1 MKAKAPPAAASS
13 APARIRDA
21 MIARGIASP
30 AELARRLGVPRQTV
44 HRWLNADVKN
54 ITHEHLFRLGD
65 VLNISARWLA
75 LGDVDPSKSKMKSEF
90 DAEVLEIYRAMS
102 PHNRSQWLSIGR
114 SLLSVETGHKPSRV
128 TPFIDSEN

>member
-1 MKAKAPPAAASS
+1 MKSKAPPPATST

-21 MIARGIASP
+21 MIARGISSP

-54 ITHEHLFRLGD
+54 ITHENLFRLGD

-75 LGDVDPSKSKMKSEF
+75 LGDVDPSKSKLKNEF
-90 DAEVLEIYRAMS
+90 DSEVLEIYRNLSA
-102 PHNRSQWLSIGR
+102 HNRSQWLTIGR
-114 SLLSVETGHKPSRV
+114 SLLAVETGGKPSRV
-128 TPFIDSEN
+128 TPFVDSES